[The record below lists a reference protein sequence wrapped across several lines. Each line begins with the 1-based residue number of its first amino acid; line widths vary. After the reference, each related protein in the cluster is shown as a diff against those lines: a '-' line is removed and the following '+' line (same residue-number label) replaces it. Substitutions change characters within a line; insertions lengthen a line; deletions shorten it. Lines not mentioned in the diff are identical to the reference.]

1 MSGAYA
7 ASFSFG
13 KEKKFSDSKQSL
25 VNLGPGSY
33 ADIDIK
39 KVGSKAPNYSFGKQK
54 RPQTSAANLATPG
67 PGSYSHAD
75 FKKHNSPKFSVAK
88 NKRSMDLMMTGG
100 GSQYL
105 KSPLEQNSA
114 SLGPGNYELDTSYS
128 KVKPRIRSVV
138 SQKSER
144 SMDFS
149 KKNKVPGPGS
159 YEGDV
164 KIIKSSVP
172 KYSIGKQSK
181 VDPMITHREKQLIP
195 GPGVYEVSTTIGTG
209 LKVYLCFNFYS
220 FS

>member
-13 KEKKFSDSKQSL
+13 KEKKFKDSKQTIE
-25 VNLGPGSY
+25 NLGPGSY
-33 ADIDIK
+33 EDMDIK
-39 KVGSKAPNYSFGKQK
+39 KFGYKAPNYSFSKQK
-54 RPQTSAANLATPG
+54 RPQTSAANLYTPG
-67 PGSYSHAD
+67 PGSYAHAE
-75 FKKHNSPKFSVAK
+75 FNKHNSPKFSVGK
-88 NKRSMDLMMTGG
+88 TKKSIDFMMTGG

-114 SLGPGNYELDTSYS
+114 SSLGPGNYELDTSYS
-128 KVKPRIRSVV
+128 KVKPKIRSVV

-159 YEGDV
+159 YEGDLNV
-164 KIIKSSVP
+164 IKSNFP

-181 VDPMITHREKQLIP
+181 VDPMITRKQKEMMP
-195 GPGVYEVSTTIGTG
+195 GPGVYDVSTTIGTG
-209 LKVYLCFNFYS
+209 LKVN
-220 FS
+220 